1 MDSPSSEGLLTLTE
15 LTPLEEASPSIED
28 EDCCCFDTEDEGMVV
43 IAGDQTFLAAGG
55 GGGGGGGGVLSEAI
69 FGAGGCDE
77 NFGLLE
83 GPPSNWVDGGAGGAG
98 GGGRGLCLMDGIM
111 ACLMSGE
118 EAESRDFG
126 EVLFENGTA
135 VAAAGLPLATE
146 LWRETGV

>member
-1 MDSPSSEGLLTLTE
+1 
-15 LTPLEEASPSIED
+15 
-28 EDCCCFDTEDEGMVV
+28 MVV

-55 GGGGGGGGVLSEAI
+55 GGGGGGGGGVLSEAI
-69 FGAGGCDE
+69 FGAGGCVE

-111 ACLMSGE
+111 ACLISGD